1 MVRESQYLRQ
11 YCPHQLFLQ
20 NIIFVICLQAKHFFI
35 WGLMGWL
42 GDDLSGISKFQF
54 IVLFDLFIFFY
65 FWNSIFSWDFSQGG
79 VTFYPHSILNWS
91 GIYQLV
97 NLDILYYF
105 CQDIHHNSFGGYWL
119 VYPAW
124 KCSNIHINKYI
135 CCHCIHSTMAPFIHC
150 DINQASMGAG
160 PVVGNRSQRSSEDP
174 CRTIARAPV
183 AGCSPKNW
191 LQSSVNPFCP
201 WRQVLRLLHW
211 MHQQMG
217 TKQVIK
223 GRGKI
228 TCKGLQSLQYCNNI
242 VSFQGVFFYFALWV
256 TRFAWAVLILNHVL
270 WDSCWVTWVGSK
282 SQKVVLRTGSFYH

>member
-1 MVRESQYLRQ
+1 MFKYS
-11 YCPHQLFLQ
+11 
-20 NIIFVICLQAKHFFI
+20 
-35 WGLMGWL
+35 
-42 GDDLSGISKFQF
+42 
-54 IVLFDLFIFFY
+54 
-65 FWNSIFSWDFSQGG
+65 
-79 VTFYPHSILNWS
+79 
-91 GIYQLV
+91 YQ
-97 NLDILYYF
+97 D
-105 CQDIHHNSFGGYWL
+105 
-119 VYPAW
+119 
-124 KCSNIHINKYI
+124 KYI
-135 CCHCIHSTMAPFIHC
+135 CCYSTMAPFIHC

-211 MHQQMG
+211 MHQQMA

-270 WDSCWVTWVGSK
+270 WDSCWVVDCLTRWS
-282 SQKVVLRTGSFYH
+282 LWYWYLDFYVDHHISIPRWLEKYSTAMC